1 MGPEL
6 AAPGQRRVVVGDDDA
21 ALLAATTR
29 VLREAGY
36 TVYATYNGH
45 STYQA
50 AMFVADL
57 DLLITNTRLADLTS
71 PELIRAVRRHKPRLP
86 VLHIGEPLSGDDPAL
101 ADVPTLR
108 EPFTADELLASVHA
122 VFRSEGEPG

>member
-1 MGPEL
+1 
-6 AAPGQRRVVVGDDDA
+6 
-21 ALLAATTR
+21 
-29 VLREAGY
+29 
-36 TVYATYNGH
+36 
-45 STYQA
+45 
-50 AMFVADL
+50 L

-108 EPFTADELLASVHA
+108 EPFTADELLALVHA